1 MHDLADG
8 SVSYGARGIATYPKA
23 LEHKVV
29 ADGSKKRN
37 WEDRKPE
44 LKEGLRE
51 LWWFQ
56 KVDQCAL
63 HKSR

>member
-37 WEDRKPE
+37 
-44 LKEGLRE
+44 
-51 LWWFQ
+51 
-56 KVDQCAL
+56 
-63 HKSR
+63 